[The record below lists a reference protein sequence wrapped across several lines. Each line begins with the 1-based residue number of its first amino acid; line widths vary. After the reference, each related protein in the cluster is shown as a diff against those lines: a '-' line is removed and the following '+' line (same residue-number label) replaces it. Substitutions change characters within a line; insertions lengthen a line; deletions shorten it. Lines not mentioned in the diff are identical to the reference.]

1 MKGSKK
7 KTILLLF
14 TVFIVIAFFKIDAYA
29 APNSVNIPEVNVSIG
44 DGNNTP
50 QDYVSSIKILS
61 GSRQG
66 ACRHSPNRDRGR
78 GRPRRVPRVRLGW
91 RLNNF

>member
-50 QDYVSSIKILS
+50 QDYVSSIKILIFFYNTFINAIYNDNAYVIYQNS
-61 GSRQG
+61 CSFFF
-66 ACRHSPNRDRGR
+66 S
-78 GRPRRVPRVRLGW
+78 
-91 RLNNF
+91 

>member
-29 APNSVNIPEVNVSIG
+29 APNSVNIPQVNVSIG

-50 QDYVSSIKILS
+50 QDYVSSIKNSYIFYNTFINAIYNDNAYVIYQNS
-61 GSRQG
+61 CSFFF
-66 ACRHSPNRDRGR
+66 S
-78 GRPRRVPRVRLGW
+78 
-91 RLNNF
+91 

>member
-29 APNSVNIPEVNVSIG
+29 APNSVNIPQVNVSIG
-44 DGNNTP
+44 MAT
-50 QDYVSSIKILS
+50 IHHKIM
-61 GSRQG
+61 
-66 ACRHSPNRDRGR
+66 CR
-78 GRPRRVPRVRLGW
+78 V
-91 RLNNF
+91 